1 MILVMI
7 LRPRQI
13 EFVNKSVA
21 ALKEHG
27 NTVSVAFTGA
37 GKTICLS
44 AVIKHAF
51 EQGLI
56 RKALVIAHRDEI
68 TYQNQDKF
76 SRVAPNISTSL
87 FNGDC
92 KDWSGQTVFGMV
104 QSLSRENALEEL
116 PKFDLV
122 VIDEA
127 HHVTAETYRKVI
139 DCVTK
144 NNPNARIFGVTA
156 TPMRGDKNNIGV
168 IFSNCADQISL
179 PELIG
184 SGHLV
189 PPVTYRIDTGET
201 GKKLEAVSLRKG
213 SDYNDKEIADILD
226 TVPLN
231 TRVVEEWRAKAGDR
245 KTVVFCSDIKHA
257 TNVTNAFKRSGI
269 KAELVTSLM
278 SSEARHQVLQD
289 IETGKVQVLV
299 NVAILTEGWD
309 YPPISCVVILRCS
322 SYKSTMIQMIGR
334 GLRPI
339 DASLYPNIEKEDCIV
354 LDFGI
359 STILHGSLEQDLNLK
374 SEDNRKE
381 DNACPDCSKKIP
393 ASAEVCPLCNVD
405 IEEAEEKQKVARE
418 KRILER
424 FVMAEINLLEKSHFT
439 WTDLRLPNKAR
450 MAAGFNVWCCVLEY
464 AGKWIA
470 IGGSKSRTEPLVDT
484 TILHKG
490 NKLQA
495 LAAGN
500 DFMNMHETNDTA
512 TKFARWRHEKPT
524 DKQRKWL
531 PSQFKRVRK
540 ITKGDAGAI
549 LTYQMQAQVEINN
562 ALSYIFT

>member
-1 MILVMI
+1 MI
-7 LRPRQI
+7 LRPRQE
-13 EFVNKSVA
+13 EFVDKCIA

-27 NTVSVAFTGA
+27 NTVGVAFTGA

-44 AVIKHAF
+44 AVIKNLF
-51 EQGLI
+51 EQGI
-56 RKALVIAHRDEI
+56 IEKALVIAHRDEI
-68 TYQNQDKF
+68 TYQNQTKF
-76 SRVAPNISTSL
+76 SKVAPDIDTSL

-92 KDWSGQTVFGMV
+92 KDASGSVVFGMV
-104 QSLSRENALEEL
+104 QSLSRPKALKAL
-116 PKFDLV
+116 PEFDIV

-139 DCVTK
+139 DCVTT

-179 PELIG
+179 IELIS

-189 PPVTYRIDTGET
+189 PPITYRVDTGET
-201 GKKLEAVSLRKG
+201 GKKLEAISVRKG

-231 TRVVEEWRAKAGDR
+231 TRVVEEWKAKAGDR
-245 KTVVFCSDIKHA
+245 KTVIFCSDIQHA
-257 TNVTNAFKRSGI
+257 SNVTEAFQNAGVQ
-269 KAELVTSLM
+269 AELVTSLM
-278 SSEARHQVLQD
+278 DKESREQALSDL
-289 IETGKVQVLV
+289 ETGKVQVLV

-309 YPPISCVVILRCS
+309 YPPISCVVLLRCS

-334 GLRPI
+334 GLRTI

-359 STILHGSLEQDLNLK
+359 STILHGSLEQDLKLE
-374 SEDNRKE
+374 SEDNKKE
-381 DNACPDCSKKIP
+381 ASSCPDCKKKIP
-393 ASAEVCPLCNVD
+393 ANAEVCPLCNVD
-405 IEEAEEKQKVARE
+405 IEEAEEQEKIARE
-418 KRILER
+418 KRVLER
-424 FVMAEINLLEKSHFT
+424 FVMAEINLLEKSHFI

-450 MAAGFNVWCCVLEY
+450 MAAGFEVWCCVLEY
-464 AGKWIA
+464 DGKWIA
-470 IGGSKSRTEPLVDT
+470 IGGSKSKTDPVVDT
-484 TILHKG
+484 TILHRG

-495 LAAGN
+495 LACGN
-500 DFMNMHETNDTA
+500 DFMNTHETNDTA
-512 TKFARWRHEKPT
+512 TKFAGWRRTKPT

-531 PSQFKRVRK
+531 PPQFKGVRK
-540 ITKGDAGAI
+540 ITKGDASAI

-562 ALSYIFT
+562 VLSRVA

>member
-1 MILVMI
+1 MI

-13 EFVNKSVA
+13 EFVNKSVE
-21 ALKEHG
+21 ALKKYN

-44 AVIKHAF
+44 AVIK
-51 EQGLI
+51 ELV
-56 RKALVIAHRDEI
+56 KENTKLKTLVIAHRDEI

-76 SRVAPNISTSL
+76 LRVAPNISTSL
-87 FNGDC
+87 FNGDT

-104 QSLSRENALEEL
+104 QSLSRENALEEM
-116 PKFDLV
+116 PAFDLI

-127 HHVTAETYRKVI
+127 HHVTAETYRNVI
-139 DCVTK
+139 NRIKELND
-144 NNPNARIFGVTA
+144 NARIFGVTA

-201 GKKLEAVSLRKG
+201 GKKLEAISVRKG
-213 SDYNDKEIADILD
+213 SDYNDKEIADILN

-231 TRVVEEWRAKAGDR
+231 TRVVEEWKAKAGDR
-245 KTVVFCSDIKHA
+245 KTVIFCSDINHA
-257 TNVTNAFKRSGI
+257 SNVTESFKNAGV

-278 SSEARHQVLQD
+278 SNESRQQVLQD
-289 IETGKVQVLV
+289 LESGKVQVLV

-309 YPPISCVVILRCS
+309 YPPISCVVLLRCS

-339 DASLYPNIEKEDCIV
+339 DASIYPNDIKTDCIV

-359 STILHGSLEQDLNLK
+359 STILHGNLEQEIILK
-374 SEDNRKE
+374 EELAKE
-381 DNACPDCSKKIP
+381 RDTCPDCKKKIP
-393 ASAEVCPLCNVD
+393 LSVEVCPLCNAD
-405 IEEAEEKQKVARE
+405 IEEAEEQEKVARE
-418 KRILER
+418 KRILEQ
-424 FVMAEINLLEKSHFT
+424 FVMAEINLLEKSYFA
-439 WTDLRLPNKAR
+439 WTDLRLPNKAM

-464 AGKWIA
+464 EGKWYA
-470 IGGSKSRTEPLVDT
+470 IGGKKRDVTIELET
-484 TILHKG
+484 TIIHKG
-490 NKLQA
+490 GKLQA

-500 DFMNMHETNDTA
+500 DFLCKYETHEA
-512 TKFARWRHEKPT
+512 ASKLGRWRHEKPT
-524 DKQRKWL
+524 TKQRKWL
-531 PSQFKRVRK
+531 PSQFKGVRK
-540 ITKGDAGAI
+540 ITKGDASAI
-549 LTYQMQAQVEINN
+549 LTYSMQAYNEIQH
-562 ALSYIFT
+562 ALSGAA

>member
-1 MILVMI
+1 MI

-13 EFVNKSVA
+13 EFVEKSVA

-44 AVIKHAF
+44 AVIKKFAS
-51 EQGLI
+51 E
-56 RKALVIAHRDEI
+56 KANLKTLVIAHRDEI

-76 SRVAPNISTSL
+76 SRVAPNIATSF

-104 QSLSRENALEEL
+104 QSLSRENALEEM
-116 PKFDLV
+116 PAFDLI

-127 HHVTAETYRKVI
+127 HHVTAETYRNVI
-139 DCVTK
+139 NRITELNK
-144 NNPNARIFGVTA
+144 NVKIFGVTA

-201 GKKLEAVSLRKG
+201 SEKLEAISLRKG

-231 TRVVEEWRAKAGDR
+231 TRVVEEWKAKAGTR
-245 KTVVFCSDIKHA
+245 KTVIFCSDIKHA
-257 TNVTNAFKRSGI
+257 TNVTNAFKRSGV

-278 SSEARHQVLQD
+278 TSESRKQVLQD
-289 IETGKVQVLV
+289 IETDKVQVLV

-309 YPPISCVVILRCS
+309 YPPISCVVLLRCS

-334 GLRPI
+334 GLRLI
-339 DASLYPNIEKEDCIV
+339 DASIYPNDTKTDCIV

-359 STILHGSLEQDLNLK
+359 STILHGNLEQEIKLK
-374 SEDNRKE
+374 EELAKE
-381 DNACPDCSKKIP
+381 RDTCPDCKKKIP
-393 ASAEVCPLCNVD
+393 LSAEVCPLCNAD
-405 IEEAEEKQKVARE
+405 IEEAEEQQKVARE

-424 FVMAEINLLEKSHFT
+424 FVMAEINLLEKSHFA
-439 WTDLRLPNKAR
+439 WTDLRLPNKAM

-464 AGKWIA
+464 EGKWFA
-470 IGGSKSRTEPLVDT
+470 IGGRKQGANIDTDT
-484 TILHKG
+484 TIVHKG
-490 NKLQA
+490 GKLQA
-495 LAAGN
+495 LAAGE
-500 DFMNMHETNDTA
+500 DFLCKYETHEA
-512 TKFARWRHEKPT
+512 ASKVGRWRHEKPT
-524 DKQRKWL
+524 TKQRKWL

-549 LTYQMQAQVEINN
+549 LTYQMQAQSEIRNV
-562 ALSYIFT
+562 LSGVA

>member
-1 MILVMI
+1 MI

-13 EFVNKSVA
+13 EFVDKSIA

-44 AVIKHAF
+44 AVIKKLAS
-51 EQGLI
+51 E
-56 RKALVIAHRDEI
+56 KANLKTLVIAHRDEI

-76 SRVAPNISTSL
+76 LKVAPNISTSL
-87 FNGDC
+87 FNGDT
-92 KDWSGQTVFGMV
+92 KDWSGQTVFGMI

-144 NNPNARIFGVTA
+144 NNPNAKIFGVTA

-201 GKKLEAVSLRKG
+201 GEKLEAIHLRKG

-231 TRVVEEWRAKAGDR
+231 TRVVEEWKAKAGDR
-245 KTVVFCSDIKHA
+245 KTVIFCSDIKHA
-257 TNVTNAFKRSGI
+257 SNVTDAFKRSGV

-278 SSEARHQVLQD
+278 TSEARQQVLQD

-309 YPPISCVVILRCS
+309 YPPISCVVLLRCS

-339 DASLYPNIEKEDCIV
+339 DASIYPNDTKTDCIV

-359 STILHGSLEQDLNLK
+359 STILYGNLEQEIKLK
-374 SEDNRKE
+374 EELAKE
-381 DNACPDCSKKIP
+381 RDTCPDCKKKIP
-393 ASAEVCPLCNVD
+393 LSVEVCPLCNAD
-405 IEEAEEKQKVARE
+405 IEEAEEQQKVARE
-418 KRILER
+418 KRVLEQ
-424 FVMAEINLLEKSHFT
+424 FVMAEINLLEKSHFA
-439 WTDLRLPNKAR
+439 WTDLRLPNKAM

-464 AGKWIA
+464 EGKWFA
-470 IGGSKSRTEPLVDT
+470 IGGRKQSADIELET
-484 TILHKG
+484 TIVHKG
-490 NKLQA
+490 GKLQA
-495 LAAGN
+495 LAAGE
-500 DFMNMHETNDTA
+500 DFLCKYETHEA
-512 TKFARWRHEKPT
+512 ASKVGRWRHEKPT
-524 DKQRKWL
+524 TKQRKWL
-531 PSQFKRVRK
+531 PEQFKGVRK
-540 ITKGDAGAI
+540 ITKGDASAI
-549 LTYQMQAQVEINN
+549 LTYSMQAYNEIRH
-562 ALSYIFT
+562 ALSDVA